1 MIKNLITNSSQGSDL
16 LLKQNRRCF
25 AAQSCI
31 YGEKT
36 LSICISFSGLDIS
49 KGGLDFPGMMGFHS
63 SLQLKHNY
71 LKRESL
77 K

>member
-1 MIKNLITNSSQGSDL
+1 MIKNLITNSSQGGDL

-36 LSICISFSGLDIS
+36 LSICISFSGLGIS
-49 KGGLDFPGMMGFHS
+49 EGGLAFPGNDGVFHS
-63 SLQLKHNY
+63 SPQLNTATLRGKA
-71 LKRESL
+71 
-77 K
+77 